1 MRRRDNRGR
10 RGMVLLE
17 AIVALTIIAVS
28 GVTVVSLAVSS
39 LAAMDRAHKA
49 DERSQRASHF
59 LDAVSLWTRADLN
72 RHLGDR
78 AEGSWRLRIERPIA
92 TLYVVSLRDSTT
104 DQTLL
109 VTSLYRVEGSH
120 AAP

>member
-1 MRRRDNRGR
+1 MRRRDNRSR

-28 GVTVVSLAVSS
+28 GVTAVSLAASS
-39 LAAMDRAHKA
+39 LAAIERAQKA
-49 DERSQRASHF
+49 DDRSQRASHF
-59 LDAVSLWTRADLN
+59 LDAVSLWTPPDLD

-78 AEGSWRLRIERPIA
+78 PEGSWRLRIERPIP

-104 DQTLL
+104 GQTLL
-109 VTSLYRVEGSH
+109 VTSLYRIDGSH

>member
-1 MRRRDNRGR
+1 MRRHDNRGR

-28 GVTVVSLAVSS
+28 GVTAVLLAVSS
-39 LAAMDRAHKA
+39 LAAIDRANKG

-59 LDAVSLWTRADLN
+59 LDAVSLWTRADLD

-78 AEGSWRLRIERPIA
+78 PEGSWRLRIERPVP

-104 DQTLL
+104 GQMLL
-109 VTSLYRVEGSH
+109 VTSLYRVDGSH